1 MPRRGPIRGK
11 KYIIAKYIC
20 GIERE
25 GIIMLDFDIDKMLY
39 TIPPESHT
47 PAQVTK
53 ILKAHPEVQYVSFV
67 GIDIGGHDTDEK
79 IPVPLFI
86 KDMKQLLKKGVQT
99 DGSSVALPK
108 IAVLNNARIDLIPD
122 LTCNWYVDYNF
133 RNIDR
138 ATGLPVGTLRLP
150 SYLVHNDMVEC
161 GSRVILRDA
170 LDYVKSEVM
179 RELKAHPYVFKYIKG
194 VSGVDDIDELVI
206 TSATELEF
214 WVKTPDDKGDREQL
228 FTSQVLKEQYWK
240 RTYGDVRT
248 ALEDTLKF
256 LDKYDFGV
264 EMGHKEVG
272 GVKAKMGSSGHYDHV
287 MEQLEIDWRYTDA
300 MQASDNE
307 NQVKYIVRDIFT
319 LHGLDVT
326 FMAKP
331 FTGVAGSGEHTHLG
345 LAAKLKDGTMANLF
359 TPADMKKDFLSP
371 VGYGALM
378 GLLKNYEVVN
388 AFISSSNDAIN
399 RLQPGYEAPIC
410 IVTSLGE
417 SPSQPSRNRTV
428 LAGLIRDLS
437 NPMATR
443 FELRAPNPK
452 SNTYLVLASSWMAC
466 IDGVKACLDAEKTPK
481 ELERSISKKYGKS
494 DFYLEKDRE
503 YRSEKQIFEDF
514 TPEERTKLFGKTPAT
529 VWENIE
535 AFSKYPEKLAVLKE
549 GGVMTDLDLESY
561 KENFISEWK
570 TELHDRIIPED
581 MQILRDCGKIE
592 CEDGCSDYDTKLWN
606 EIEKLRHEIGK
617 ETLRRKSLL
626 MQIKE
631 ALDAGDYSRA
641 SDLQIIVK
649 EKISELSDLY
659 AKYKKNIM

>member
-1 MPRRGPIRGK
+1 M
-11 KYIIAKYIC
+11 
-20 GIERE
+20 
-25 GIIMLDFDIDKMLY
+25 
-39 TIPPESHT
+39 
-47 PAQVTK
+47 
-53 ILKAHPEVQYVSFV
+53 
-67 GIDIGGHDTDEK
+67 
-79 IPVPLFI
+79 
-86 KDMKQLLKKGVQT
+86 
-99 DGSSVALPK
+99 
-108 IAVLNNARIDLIPD
+108 
-122 LTCNWYVDYNF
+122 
-133 RNIDR
+133 
-138 ATGLPVGTLRLP
+138 
-150 SYLVHNDMVEC
+150 
-161 GSRVILRDA
+161 
-170 LDYVKSEVM
+170 
-179 RELKAHPYVFKYIKG
+179 
-194 VSGVDDIDELVI
+194 
-206 TSATELEF
+206 
-214 WVKTPDDKGDREQL
+214 
-228 FTSQVLKEQYWK
+228 
-240 RTYGDVRT
+240 
-248 ALEDTLKF
+248 
-256 LDKYDFGV
+256 
-264 EMGHKEVG
+264 
-272 GVKAKMGSSGHYDHV
+272 
-287 MEQLEIDWRYTDA
+287 
-300 MQASDNE
+300 
-307 NQVKYIVRDIFT
+307 
-319 LHGLDVT
+319 
-326 FMAKP
+326 
-331 FTGVAGSGEHTHLG
+331 
-345 LAAKLKDGTMANLF
+345 
-359 TPADMKKDFLSP
+359 
-371 VGYGALM
+371 
-378 GLLKNYEVVN
+378 
-388 AFISSSNDAIN
+388 
-399 RLQPGYEAPIC
+399 
-410 IVTSLGE
+410 TSLGE

-570 TELHDRIIPED
+570 TELHD
-581 MQILRDCGKIE
+581 
-592 CEDGCSDYDTKLWN
+592 TKLWN